1 MPAPRR
7 VRRAPFVQWQAPLAW
22 TTLSLTMYTNGEA
35 QGALVG
41 ASRFPRHWVYD
52 ENGQLS
58 AKSGLIDFAD
68 WYRKSF
74 GKETPWGHQDSDA
87 FVTTVETA
95 LERNLSHKLMA
106 GAAKPK
112 IRKVK
117 RGTVLVAQGDRTS
130 DVYLILDGVLR
141 VEVDGARV
149 AEYGPGAMLG
159 ERAHLEGGTRTSSLV
174 AVTDCRVASVPAES
188 FDRESLQELS
198 TGHRREDSNA
208 G

>member
-1 MPAPRR
+1 
-7 VRRAPFVQWQAPLAW
+7 VQWQAPLAW
-22 TTLSLTMYTNGEA
+22 TTLALTMYTNGEA
-35 QGALVG
+35 KGSLVG

-52 ENGQLS
+52 DHGQLS
-58 AKSGLIDFAD
+58 AKSGLIDFGD

-74 GKETPWGHQDSDA
+74 GKATPWGHQDSDA

-95 LERNLSHKLMA
+95 LERNLSHKLMK

-117 RGTVLVAQGDRTS
+117 RGTVLVAQGDRSS

-141 VEVDGARV
+141 VEVDGARM

-188 FDRESLQELS
+188 LDRESLQELS